1 MEWKNLDI
9 DAKKTVDEYCKEK
22 FKISDLNYTNFILWS
37 KTEDIKYLEKD
48 EVLYIKGEYE
58 KEEYFFPPMVKDIE
72 KDIDKLKMA
81 FKGLIENKKKI
92 VFIPEEYVEKLP
104 EIEFIEN
111 RDSFDYVYLSED
123 LAFLKGRRYAK
134 KKNKVSQFIRY
145 NYTYEKIDAK
155 NIEEVKEFQKLWYE
169 INQGHKNH
177 IIDSE
182 NIGIDILIK
191 NYEKL
196 NLIGALLKVEGK
208 VVAYTIGERLS
219 KDMAVVHIEKGLID
233 YRGSY
238 QAINYFFVQNEL
250 KEYKYVNRE
259 DDFGDEGLREAKL
272 SYLPVFMLKKYRLN

>member
-104 EIEFIEN
+104 EIEFIGN

>member
-111 RDSFDYVYLSED
+111 RDSFDYIYLSED